1 MNKEIRILGVLI
13 TDRQK
18 EAGKVQT
25 VLSKFGCSIKTRLG
39 LHEVINDLCSS
50 SGLIILE
57 LTGATGEMDK
67 LEKEL
72 KDIGGTQTQ
81 RMIFQD

>member
-57 LTGATGEMDK
+57 LTGSTSDMDK

-72 KDIGGTQTQ
+72 KEIGGTQTQ